1 MKERSIFAS
10 EWKLMEFLW
19 EDAPRTLM
27 EIVRAMGERVGWA
40 KSTVTTM
47 VARME
52 GKGLLRYETE
62 GRTKKFYPTLT
73 REEAMSA
80 EADSLLQ
87 KAFHGSASLLV
98 SSFLE
103 SKRLS
108 REEIDE
114 LYAMLKKAEDALEIG
129 AADRFDMS
137 WYADDLLEIRTDLG
151 SSFVHIRTQ

>member
-1 MKERSIFAS
+1 MIDKQIFAS

-19 EDAPRTLM
+19 EDSPRTLM
-27 EIVRAMGERVGWA
+27 EIVRAMADRVGWA

-62 GRTKKFYPTLT
+62 GRTKRFYPTVT
-73 REEAMSA
+73 REEAMNA
-80 EADSLLQ
+80 EADSLLN

-103 SKRLS
+103 RQKLS
-108 REEIDE
+108 RREIDE
-114 LYAMLKKAEDALEIG
+114 LYELLKNAEEERHD
-129 AADRFDMS
+129 
-137 WYADDLLEIRTDLG
+137 
-151 SSFVHIRTQ
+151 

>member
-1 MKERSIFAS
+1 MKEKPIFAS

-80 EADSLLQ
+80 EADTLLD
-87 KAFHGSASLLV
+87 KAFRGSAGLLV

-103 SKRLS
+103 RGRLS
-108 REEIDE
+108 REEIDD
-114 LYAMLKKAEDALEIG
+114 LRALLDQAERDSHA
-129 AADRFDMS
+129 
-137 WYADDLLEIRTDLG
+137 
-151 SSFVHIRTQ
+151 